1 MINQLML
8 VCTWVSVPFI
18 CLYLFYMFV
27 LLSLPDYKASS
38 RQQLKTRLHS
48 AIRTEDFYF
57 VFLIPCLNEEKVI
70 KKTLE
75 AILSLPYRQ
84 ILTVVIDDASE
95 DGTVDVVKAMKDLDP
110 RIRLHQRAL
119 PDARRG
125 KGAAL
130 NSCYTKLNRAVVK
143 LGIDVNQVV
152 VAVLDG
158 DGRPNTNILFEAVS
172 AFANPHVGAAQSRIR
187 ITNQNKI
194 LPLMQDLEF
203 AVTVGAMQNAREYFG
218 CVGLGGNGQFTRL
231 SALRTLGDMPWTSC
245 LLEDFDLGLRILL
258 HGWETRFLG
267 ETDVAQQGLTSL
279 RKFIRQR
286 SRWVQGNMQCLHY
299 TKHIWQAKM
308 QREAK
313 LDLFYFLAQP
323 WMNMLGTLLQIMDE
337 AAFVRLLQN
346 PTHEHG
352 LFSGTLGWS
361 VQTLIWL
368 LLTLTPGFLW
378 ISLYRK
384 RFFQAHAKTLLLAG
398 LFFPV
403 YNLLVLPSVWLAF
416 LRHIKRK
423 NHWVKT
429 ERLTEP
435 STP

>member
-1 MINQLML
+1 MANEVLL

-18 CLYLFYMFV
+18 CLYLFYTFV
-27 LLSLPDYKASS
+27 LISLPDYKASG
-38 RQQLKTRLHS
+38 RLKLTTRLHS
-48 AIRTEDFYF
+48 AVRTEDFYF
-57 VFLIPCLNEEKVI
+57 VFLLPCLNEEKVI

-75 AILSLPYRQ
+75 AILSLPFRK
-84 ILTVVIDDASE
+84 ILTVVIDDGSD
-95 DGTVDVVKAMKDLDP
+95 DGTSDVVKSMNDS
-110 RIRLHQRAL
+110 RIRLHQRVL

-130 NSCYTKLNRAVVK
+130 NSCYTKLNRAVTR
-143 LGIDVNQVV
+143 LGINPDQVI
-152 VAVLDG
+152 VAVIDG
-158 DGRPNTNILFEAVS
+158 DGRPDTNILSEAVG
-172 AFANPHVGAAQSRIR
+172 AFANPRVGAAQARVR
-187 ITNQNKI
+187 ITNQSKI

-231 SALRTLGDMPWTSC
+231 SALRTLGASPWTSC

-258 HGWETRFLG
+258 HGWETRFLS
-267 ETDVAQQGLTSL
+267 ETFVAQQGLTSL

-286 SRWVQGNMQCLHY
+286 SRWVQGNMQCLRY
-299 TKHIWQAKM
+299 TKSIWQAKM

-313 LDLFYFLAQP
+313 WDLFYFLAQP
-323 WMNMLGTLLQIMDE
+323 WLNMLGTVLQIAD
-337 AAFVRLLQN
+337 AAALVRLLHS
-346 PTHEHG
+346 PSYEHW
-352 LFSGTLGWS
+352 LFIGPFVWS
-361 VQTLIWL
+361 VRVFAWM

-378 ISLYRK
+378 VSVYRK
-384 RFFQAHAKTLLLAG
+384 RFFQAQVKTLFLAG
-398 LFFPV
+398 LVFPL

-416 LRHIKRK
+416 LRHVKRK

-435 STP
+435 NTI